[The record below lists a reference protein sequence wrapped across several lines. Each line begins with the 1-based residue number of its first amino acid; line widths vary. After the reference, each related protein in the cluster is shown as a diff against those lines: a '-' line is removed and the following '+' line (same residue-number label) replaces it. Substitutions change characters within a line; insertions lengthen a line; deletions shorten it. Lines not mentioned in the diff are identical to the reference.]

1 MVAKRILLVGVIF
14 TLVMAASGTTFALYQ
29 SGLIFHTSSSSSKLQ
44 VLATFYPQYDFTQNI
59 GGDKISLS
67 LLVPMTVDVH
77 SFEPTPSSIQQVAS
91 ARILVYNGA
100 GLEPWISQVVNAAGN
115 NNLLLVNASQGIP
128 LIPVPPQFQR
138 QGRVMDPHVWL
149 DPVLAKQQVN
159 NILQALIKADPADQA
174 YFTANAQ
181 AYSSKLDNL
190 NSQIISSTTATQTR
204 KFVTFHEAFSYFSN
218 RYNLV
223 QIPIAGP
230 FEEEPTPSDIQ
241 NVVNV
246 VNQNHLCVVGY
257 ESLENPAVSQSIASQ
272 THAKLM
278 RMDPIEG
285 LSRSDQI
292 LGKTYLIK
300 MVEDLSVITFALNNA
315 DCQ

>member
-1 MVAKRILLVGVIF
+1 MVARRILLLGAIITVA
-14 TLVMAASGTTFALYQ
+14 LAASGITFALYQ
-29 SGLIFHTSSSSSKLQ
+29 SGLIFRTSASSSKLP
-44 VLATFYPQYDFTQNI
+44 VLVTFYPQYDFTQNI

-77 SFEPTPSSIQQVAS
+77 SFEPTPSSIQQVAT
-91 ARILVYNGA
+91 ARILIYNGA

-128 LIPVPPQFQR
+128 LIPVPAQFQR
-138 QGRVMDPHVWL
+138 LGRVMDPHVWL

-159 NILQALIKADPADQA
+159 NILQALVKADPADQA

-181 AYSSKLDNL
+181 AYNSKLDNL
-190 NSQIISSTTATQTR
+190 NSKIVNATITTQTR

-218 RYNLV
+218 RYSLI

-230 FEEEPTPSDIQ
+230 FEEELTSSDIQ
-241 NVVNV
+241 NVVDV
-246 VNQNHLCVVGY
+246 VNQNHLCVVGF
-257 ESLENPAVSQSIASQ
+257 ESLENPAISKSIASQ
-272 THAKLM
+272 THAQLM

-285 LSRSDQI
+285 LSQSDQV

-300 MVEDLSVITFALNNA
+300 MGEDLSVMTFALNNA
-315 DCQ
+315 DCK